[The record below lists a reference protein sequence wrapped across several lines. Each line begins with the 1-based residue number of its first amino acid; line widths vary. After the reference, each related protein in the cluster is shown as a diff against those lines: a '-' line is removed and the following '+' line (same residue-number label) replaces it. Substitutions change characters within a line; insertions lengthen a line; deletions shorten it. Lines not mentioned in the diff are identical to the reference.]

1 METNFTFLISPAD
14 AGALEGQVS
23 RALEKRVELASRERM
38 PKLWEL
44 TDKLNSVEKAP
55 EDVLGNRRRRRR
67 ALGFFC
73 WLLSLALIVP
83 CVMQPR
89 ELLWPLIVGA
99 ACFVVGSASLWRNAP
114 RLLGAAGLIAGAL
127 LCFGALAAREELGV
141 LLWPGIVCLLLG
153 IAGLLK
159 RRFAR
164 PSAYDRAAKQL
175 LSRELSPAEAAKL
188 RVSFSDEGMS
198 LTQEDNLAAAHSY
211 DYGDFECVVETADL
225 LMPVYAGCVTLL
237 QKKDLLTGTLPELR
251 EFLAA
256 RVKYAEVK

>member
-55 EDVLGNRRRRRR
+55 EDVLGNRRRRQR

-83 CVMQPR
+83 CVMQPQ

-127 LCFGALAAREELGV
+127 LCFGALAARRA
-141 LLWPGIVCLLLG
+141 PR
-153 IAGLLK
+153 GLQA
-159 RRFAR
+159 RRN
-164 PSAYDRAAKQL
+164 RAAP
-175 LSRELSPAEAAKL
+175 R
-188 RVSFSDEGMS
+188 R
-198 LTQEDNLAAAHSY
+198 
-211 DYGDFECVVETADL
+211 
-225 LMPVYAGCVTLL
+225 
-237 QKKDLLTGTLPELR
+237 
-251 EFLAA
+251 
-256 RVKYAEVK
+256 

>member
-83 CVMQPR
+83 CAMQPR

-127 LCFGALAAREELGV
+127 LCFGALA
-141 LLWPGIVCLLLG
+141 VCVLLG

-198 LTQEDNLAAAHSY
+198 LTQEDNLAAARSY
-211 DYGDFECVVETADL
+211 GYGDFECVVETADL

-256 RVKYAEVK
+256 HVKYAEVK

>member
-14 AGALEGQVS
+14 AGTLEGQVS

-83 CVMQPR
+83 CVVQPR

-127 LCFGALAAREELGV
+127 LCFGALVAREELGV
-141 LLWPGIVCLLLG
+141 LLWPGLVCLLLG
-153 IAGLLK
+153 IAPAQAPL
-159 RRFAR
+159 R
-164 PSAYDRAAKQL
+164 PAQRL
-175 LSRELSPAEAAKL
+175 
-188 RVSFSDEGMS
+188 
-198 LTQEDNLAAAHSY
+198 
-211 DYGDFECVVETADL
+211 
-225 LMPVYAGCVTLL
+225 
-237 QKKDLLTGTLPELR
+237 
-251 EFLAA
+251 
-256 RVKYAEVK
+256 

>member
-14 AGALEGQVS
+14 AVALEEQVS
-23 RALEKRVELASRERM
+23 RALEKRVELASREQL

-44 TDKLNSVEKAP
+44 TDKLNSVEKVP

-67 ALGFFC
+67 ALGLFC

-83 CVMQPR
+83 CAMQPR

-99 ACFVVGSASLWRNAP
+99 ACFVVGSASLWRYAP
-114 RLLGAAGLIAGAL
+114 RLLGVAGLIAGAL
-127 LCFGALAAREELGV
+127 LCLGALVSREELGV
-141 LLWPGIVCLLLG
+141 LLWPGLVCLLPG

-164 PSAYDRAAKQL
+164 PSAYDRAAEQL
-175 LSRELSPAEAAKL
+175 LSRELSPADAAKL

-198 LTQEDNLAAAHSY
+198 LTQEGDPDGAHNY
-211 DYGDFECVVETADL
+211 GYGDFECVVETADL
-225 LMPVYAGCVTLL
+225 LLPVYAGCVTLL

-251 EFLAA
+251 ELLSAH
-256 RVKYAEVK
+256 VKYAEVK